1 MTGLP
6 PVRDNALSNDENVIE
21 EKNAAFLHEFID
33 ISHRAP
39 AYQDPPLTGAGG
51 EKAALAQ
58 HVGDK
63 VDSLPVDLGKLIVLV
78 YLTDTPDGV
87 IKPQRN
93 HDLIQYSYP
102 EEILN
107 MEEFLPHC
115 GELPSAHV
123 HLYLVVHFVFN
134 EGVVNRN
141 LPHC

>member
-51 EKAALAQ
+51 EKATLAQ

-63 VDSLPVDLGKLIVLV
+63 VDSLPVDLSKLIVLV
-78 YLTDTPDGV
+78 YLTDTPYGV
-87 IKPQRN
+87 IKP
-93 HDLIQYSYP
+93 
-102 EEILN
+102 
-107 MEEFLPHC
+107 HC
-115 GELPSAHV
+115 GKLPGTHIN
-123 HLYLVVHFVFN
+123 LYLVVYFLFN

-141 LPHC
+141 LPHG